1 MNRDLRIHHE
11 SLPLSLIG
19 AVARMNG
26 RFQSSAIRA
35 LPAKARQLLDDVFME
50 AHLIAGAFRAA
61 RSHGSDPLSASFPAT
76 RDLDPRVTMQ
86 RL

>member
-19 AVARMNG
+19 AVARVNG
-26 RFQSSAIRA
+26 KFQSSAIRA
-35 LPAKARQLLDDVFME
+35 LPAKARGLLDDVFME

-61 RSHGSDPLSASFPAT
+61 RSHGSDPFSASFPAIPEIWI
-76 RDLDPRVTMQ
+76 RE
-86 RL
+86 